1 MRVARFE
8 HLGTVGWGFV
18 EDSDVRIVPHEG
30 PSLVEALALDNEALA
45 NVRRDATSRA
55 GLEDVTLLAP
65 VPSPPQFLGVGLNY
79 ADHAAEAGL
88 EPPPHPQTFGFLNSA
103 IVGPGEAIRLPATSD
118 QVDWEVELAVVIGRP
133 GKRIDRDRALEH
145 VAGYTI
151 VNDLSARDVQF
162 ADGQWTRGKSFDT
175 FKPMGPWITTA
186 DELGTA
192 GSLSVKLWV
201 NDVIKQDGSTVEL
214 VFDVPELVSRLS
226 ASVTLLPGGVISTG
240 TPPGVGFAM
249 TPPEFLRAGDVV
261 TLEIEGIGRLAN
273 PVVAG

>member
-1 MRVARFE
+1 MRIARFE
-8 HLGTVGWGFV
+8 HRGRVAWGFV
-18 EDSDVRIVPHEG
+18 DGDAVSPAPADAGEIPGVLAATMDELSALESASGDPIDLADVR
-30 PSLVEALALDNEALA
+30 
-45 NVRRDATSRA
+45 
-55 GLEDVTLLAP
+55 LLAP
-65 VPSPPQFLGVGLNY
+65 IDAPPQFIGVGLNY
-79 ADHAAEAGL
+79 RDHAEESGMPVP
-88 EPPPHPQTFGFLNSA
+88 EVPITFGFLNSA
-103 IVGPGEAIRLPATSD
+103 IIGPGAPIELPPFTAE
-118 QVDWEVELAVVIGRP
+118 VDWEVELAIVIGK
-133 GKRIDRDRALEH
+133 GGRDIAIEDAMDA

-151 VNDLSARDVQF
+151 VNDLSARDIQMRE
-162 ADGQWTRGKSFDT
+162 GQWSRAKSLDT